1 MRARLQPCSPA
12 APTLTSL
19 CYSLIGPDYAISQR
33 GSYRP
38 VSGIYN
44 EVEGATATSPVDGP
58 QDVRSKEA
66 READSWFASITGEVF
81 G

>member
-1 MRARLQPCSPA
+1 MLQSDQA
-12 APTLTSL
+12 ELRFFSV

-33 GSYRP
+33 GNYRQ

-44 EVEGATATSPVDGP
+44 EVEGTAATSPVDAP
-58 QDVRSKEA
+58 QDVRAKES